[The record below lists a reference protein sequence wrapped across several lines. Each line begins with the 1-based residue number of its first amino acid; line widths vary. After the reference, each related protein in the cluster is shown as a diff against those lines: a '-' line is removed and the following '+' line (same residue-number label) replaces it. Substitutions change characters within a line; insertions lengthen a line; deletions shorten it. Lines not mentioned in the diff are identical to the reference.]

1 MKLTDAKIR
10 GSNPGKNPRKLTDG
24 ESLFLLIHPNGSK
37 YWQFA
42 YRFGGKERKL
52 SIGKYPL
59 VSLAEARLARSAAQ
73 KLLAQN
79 IDPSGNKQKER
90 LLAEYRDRNSFLAV
104 AEEWRECNSPKWD
117 EKHNVKL
124 WGRLQNHVFP
134 YLAKRP
140 VSDIS
145 PLEILAIIHRIE
157 RKGLTTMSRRVLQ
170 ICSAIFRYAKITG
183 RISMNPATDL
193 SEALKPHKVTH
204 YPTLQASSL
213 PAFIR
218 ALDVLEATDQN
229 KIAFLL
235 LLHTAVRTGELR
247 HAKWEHF
254 DLDRGEW
261 HIPAKFMKMRRDHF
275 VPLSRQALELLA
287 ILKPLTGDGEWL
299 FPSRQ
304 RRTNQVMSDATILR
318 MIKRMGYHGKVVG
331 HGFRS
336 MFSTFM
342 NEAGFNPDAIERQ
355 LAHAETN
362 GVRAAYNRAEYIDER
377 FKLMQFWSDHLEKCH
392 LSTILR
398 TNLTK
403 SRIPSKRSSDEH
415 SHSNLK
421 MQAEVSIH

>member
-1 MKLTDAKIR
+1 MKLTNKKIR
-10 GSNPGKNPRKLTDG
+10 GIKPEQKPRKMTDG

-59 VSLAEARLARSAAQ
+59 VNLSEARLARSAAQ

-104 AEEWRECNSPKWD
+104 AEEWRELNSTRWA
-117 EKHNVKL
+117 EKTNDKI
-124 WGRLQNHVFP
+124 WGRLENHVFP

-145 PLEILAIIHRIE
+145 PPEILAVIHRIE
-157 RKGLTTMSRRVLQ
+157 RKGLTTMGRRVLQ

-183 RISMNPATDL
+183 RVTVNPATDL
-193 SEALKPHKVTH
+193 CEALKRHKTVH
-204 YPTLQASSL
+204 YPTLDDSKLAPFL
-213 PAFIR
+213 H
-218 ALDVLEATDQN
+218 ALDDLVATEQN

-247 HAKWEHF
+247 HARWEHF
-254 DLDRGEW
+254 DMEKQEW
-261 HIPAKFMKMRRDHF
+261 NIPAHFMKMNRDHF
-275 VPLSRQALELLA
+275 VPLSRQVLDLVCEL
-287 ILKPLTGDGEWL
+287 KKLTGDGEWL

-304 RRTNQVMSDATILR
+304 KRTNLVMSDATILR
-318 MIKRMGYHGKVVG
+318 MIKRMGYHGQVVG

-336 MFSTFM
+336 MFSTTL
-342 NEAGFNPDAIERQ
+342 NEANFNPDAIERQ
-355 LAHAETN
+355 LAHCERNA
-362 GVRAAYNRAEYIDER
+362 VRAAYNRAEYRNER
-377 FKLMQFWSDHLEKCH
+377 IELMRYWSDHLDSQHK
-392 LSTILR
+392 
-398 TNLTK
+398 
-403 SRIPSKRSSDEH
+403 PGMSKP
-415 SHSNLK
+415 
-421 MQAEVSIH
+421 